1 MISSPRILRPFTA
14 TLIHKIDDES
24 FITVELKYVAFDES
38 YGIKQSNKGI
48 SDADNVLLTID
59 LNDCGGMKYVDEI
72 YFKREKNTFTI
83 SNEDYFVIG
92 NVTESDFDTLRE
104 TMNVYSINK
113 FSFSRTLN
121 SKEVQFIE
129 VYAS

>member
-59 LNDCGGMKYVDEI
+59 LSDEI

>member
-59 LNDCGGMKYVDEI
+59 LSDCGGM
-72 YFKREKNTFTI
+72 KREKNTFTI